1 MHTRTPQ
8 PARCTTRRGF
18 SFLEAVLAA
27 TLLAIV
33 ASSIFSV
40 LGYAM
45 ASDRTDTVRLG
56 AAEVA
61 NRLLITYLDDSTSIR
76 KLPDT
81 IDYGSDTFRWE
92 LDEDTVRIEEP
103 NRHRRVTSGRSGAVP
118 TALVR
123 LKEIRVTV
131 WHDDGTTASRLPG
144 STPGVRL
151 NRLVNPFGYRGAD
164 STERLLESP
173 DRITE
178 LLKNISGFEEPDVDS
193 PNSQGTNP

>member
-1 MHTRTPQ
+1 M
-8 PARCTTRRGF
+8 TRRGF

-27 TLLAIV
+27 TLLALI

-40 LGYAM
+40 VGYAL
-45 ASDRTDTVRLG
+45 ASDRTDAARLG

-61 NRLLITYLDDSTSIR
+61 NRVLITYLDDSTSIR
-76 KLPDT
+76 RLPET
-81 IDYGSDTFRWE
+81 IDYGSYSFRWE

-103 NRHRRVTSGRSGAVP
+103 NRHRRVTSGVTGRVP
-118 TALVR
+118 SALVR
-123 LKEIRVTV
+123 LKEIRVSV
-131 WHDDGTTASRLPG
+131 WQDDGSIESRLPG
-144 STPGVRL
+144 ATPGVRL

-178 LLKNISGFEEPDVDS
+178 LLKNISGFEDPNTNDS
-193 PNSQGTNP
+193 GDQGAGR